1 MDLVKV
7 EKERAML
14 RYRRLR
20 RAAALSRWLPQFLA
34 ALTLLSWFSGR
45 FPPVLAHY
53 VGLLRRLL
61 PSLLNSLSAFLL
73 GNLIILALVAKSGK
87 YAEDTPPSCPRCPSA
102 YDELHPSSTPS
113 AVPPHQLH
121 QKEEITDQEEKEAD
135 VEERAEEE
143 EEEEV
148 LVYEDKGVCLES
160 VTSSATTKKGQLL
173 QWKSEVLPH
182 AVEEDDAEKQF
193 RRSKTEM
200 GARRL
205 VVKRWPG
212 ELWLESEQGE
222 EEAEEEEEE
231 TKGCR
236 MPAEDD
242 GDEFRRRIEAFIAK
256 QLSFI
261 EREEESLLRQAK
273 AVAASAPPPQ
283 TTASDGAS

>member
-34 ALTLLSWFSGR
+34 ALTFSPGSPAASPSPR
-45 FPPVLAHY
+45 P
-53 VGLLRRLL
+53 LRRRK
-61 PSLLNSLSAFLL
+61 
-73 GNLIILALVAKSGK
+73 GGGCGR
-87 YAEDTPPSCPRCPSA
+87 EGG
-102 YDELHPSSTPS
+102 
-113 AVPPHQLH
+113 
-121 QKEEITDQEEKEAD
+121 EEE
-135 VEERAEEE
+135 EEE

-193 RRSKTEM
+193 RRSRLRWACGWSQNKEKK
-200 GARRL
+200 RR
-205 VVKRWPG
+205 RRR
-212 ELWLESEQGE
+212 
-222 EEAEEEEEE
+222 EEE

-261 EREEESLLRQAK
+261 EREEESLLARPRQ
-273 AVAASAPPPQ
+273 SPPPAAA
-283 TTASDGAS
+283 TDHRLRRMGRKTVV